1 MERMNLSFEKILK
14 NRPRSG
20 FEWALAL
27 RVVDGL
33 AVAISLFLGMNFDGF
48 GSMSRESIPPHLW
61 ILYGFVSIVL
71 VDRFGGYDWPCW
83 GSYRAIAGRIFLVI
97 LAGGGGFFILLRW
110 GLGLEPAAF
119 LPPLFLQVGTF
130 LVLMALFRT
139 LLPWMILDVFRI
151 PAQEP
156 LVFVGNTQRMQL
168 LLRES
173 SRKMGKTQLVV
184 GYFGEKSVSH
194 QNAGYVHLGSLG
206 ELEARLS
213 TYQMAR
219 LVIDQT
225 CLDQETL
232 NRIAKECVLRGVIV
246 RLIPD
251 SIGFWVGRSHDR
263 IISGLPVLVIANSS
277 YHLGSHRFVKR
288 ATDIAGA
295 LVGLVVSTPIILLL
309 ALMIRVESKGP
320 VWIRQKRAGLEG
332 RSFWIYKLRSM
343 RAGVEED
350 PQSWAANDD
359 PRCTRLGKLIRRFSL
374 DELPQFWCVLKGD
387 MSLVGPRPEMAEL
400 VAQFCESV
408 HSYGLRFRMKPGMT
422 GWAAIHGFR
431 GNTSLQERI
440 DYDMYYIQN
449 WSWQGDIRIL
459 IATLLCL
466 KSDV

>member
-1 MERMNLSFEKILK
+1 MNLSFEKILK

-33 AVAISLFLGMNFDGF
+33 AVATSLFLVMNFDGF
-48 GSMSRESIPPHLW
+48 GSMSRVSIPPHLW

-71 VDRFGGYDWPCW
+71 MDRFGGYDWPCW
-83 GSYRAIAGRIFLVI
+83 GSFRAIAGRIFLVI
-97 LAGGGGFFILLRW
+97 LAGGGGFIILLRW

-119 LPPLFLQVGTF
+119 LPPLFLHVGIF
-130 LVLMALFRT
+130 LVLIALFRT
-139 LLPWMILDVFRI
+139 FLPWMILDVFRI

-173 SRKMGKTQLVV
+173 SRKMGKTQVVV

-194 QNAGYVHLGSLG
+194 QNAGYVRLGSLG

-225 CLDQETL
+225 CLDHETL

-277 YHLGSHRFVKR
+277 YHLGSHRFMKR
-288 ATDIAGA
+288 ATDIVGA
-295 LVGLVVSTPIILLL
+295 LVGLAVSAPVILLL
-309 ALMIRVESKGP
+309 ALLIRLESKGP
-320 VWIRQKRAGLEG
+320 VWIRQKRAGLDG

-343 RAGVEED
+343 KAGVEED

-400 VAQFCESV
+400 VAKFCESV

-449 WSWQGDIRIL
+449 WSWLGDLKIL
-459 IATLLCL
+459 VVTLFRL
-466 KSDV
+466 KSTI

>member
-1 MERMNLSFEKILK
+1 MNLSFEKILK
-14 NRPRSG
+14 NRPQSK

-33 AVAISLFLGMNFDGF
+33 AVAISLFLVMRWNEF
-48 GSMSRESIPPHLW
+48 GSISRESITPHLW
-61 ILYGFVSIVL
+61 ILYGAVSMVL
-71 VDRFGGYDWPCW
+71 IDRFGGYDWPCW
-83 GSYRAIAGRIFLVI
+83 GSFRSIAGRIILVI
-97 LAGGGGFFILLRW
+97 LAGGGGFIILLKW
-110 GLGLEPAAF
+110 GLGVEPAAF
-119 LPPLFLQVGTF
+119 LPPLILQVGIF
-130 LVLMALFRT
+130 LLLVALFRT
-139 LLPWMILDVFRI
+139 LLPWLILSVFKI
-151 PAQEP
+151 PAREP
-156 LVFVGNTQRMQL
+156 LVFVGNTLRMQL

-173 SRKMGKTQLVV
+173 SRKMGRVQEVV
-184 GYFGEKSVSH
+184 GYFGEESVSH
-194 QNAGYVHLGSLG
+194 QKAKYVRLGSLG
-206 ELEARLS
+206 DLEARLS
-213 TYQMAR
+213 NYQMSR

-225 CLDQETL
+225 CLDHETL
-232 NRIAKECVLRGVIV
+232 NRIAKECVLNGVIV

-251 SIGFWVGRSHDR
+251 SVGFWVGRSHDR
-263 IISGLPVLVIANSS
+263 MVSGLPVLVIANSS
-277 YHLGSHRFVKR
+277 YHLGSHRFIKR
-288 ATDIAGA
+288 VTDIVGA
-295 LVGLVVSTPIILLL
+295 LVGLALSTPIILFL
-309 ALMIRVESKGP
+309 ALLIRLESKGP

-400 VAQFCESV
+400 VAKFCESV

-449 WSWQGDIRIL
+449 WSWLGDLKIL
-459 IATLLCL
+459 VVTLFRL
-466 KSDV
+466 KSTI

>member
-27 RVVDGL
+27 RAVDAL
-33 AVAISLFLGMNFDGF
+33 AVTISILCVMRWNGCGSLG
-48 GSMSRESIPPHLW
+48 RETISPNLW
-61 ILYGFVSIVL
+61 ILYGIVSTVL
-71 VDRFGGYDWPCW
+71 LGRFGVYDWPYW
-83 GSYRAIAGRIFLVI
+83 GSFRAMVSRALLVI
-97 LAGGGGFFILLRW
+97 LGAVGGFTILLKW
-110 GLGLEPAAF
+110 VLGQDPIAF
-119 LPPLFLQVGTF
+119 FPCLFLQILIF
-130 LVLMALFRT
+130 LILIALFRNV
-139 LLPWMILDVFRI
+139 LPWIILDVLKI

-173 SRKMGKTQLVV
+173 SRKMGKTQVVV

-194 QNAGYVHLGSLG
+194 QNAGYVHLGCLG

-225 CLDQETL
+225 CLDHETL

-263 IISGLPVLVIANSS
+263 MVSGLPVLAIANSS
-277 YHLGSHRFVKR
+277 YHLGSHRFMKR
-288 ATDIAGA
+288 AMDIAGA

-309 ALMIRVESKGP
+309 ALLIRLESKGP

-332 RSFWIYKLRSM
+332 KSFWIYKLRSM

-350 PQSWAANDD
+350 PQRWASPDD
-359 PRCTRLGKLIRRFSL
+359 PRCTRLGKWIRRFSL
-374 DELPQFWCVLKGD
+374 DELLQFWCVLKGD

-400 VAQFCESV
+400 VAKFCESV

-440 DYDMYYIQN
+440 DYDLYYIQN
-449 WSWQGDIRIL
+449 WSFALDVKIL
-459 IATLLCL
+459 LVTFLCM
-466 KSDV
+466 KSKV

>member
-1 MERMNLSFEKILK
+1 MNLSFEKILK
-14 NRPRSG
+14 NRPQSK

-33 AVAISLFLGMNFDGF
+33 AVAISLFFVMHLDGNGF
-48 GSMSRESIPPHLW
+48 SGRESVPPHLW
-61 ILYGFVSIVL
+61 ILYGFVSMVL
-71 VDRFGGYDWPCW
+71 MDRFGGYDWPCW
-83 GSYRAIAGRIFLVI
+83 GSFRAIAGRTFLVI
-97 LAGGGGFFILLRW
+97 LAGGGGFIILFKW
-110 GLGLEPAAF
+110 GLGLDPAAF
-119 LPPLFLQVGTF
+119 LPCLFLQIAAF
-130 LVLMALFRT
+130 LILVALFRSV
-139 LLPWMILDVFRI
+139 LPWLILDVLNI

-156 LVFVGNTQRMQL
+156 LVFVGNTRRMEL

-173 SRKMGKTQLVV
+173 SKKMGRVQEVV
-184 GYFGEKSVSH
+184 GYFGEESVSH
-194 QNAGYVHLGSLG
+194 QTAKYVRLGSLG
-206 ELEARLS
+206 DLEGRLS
-213 TYQMAR
+213 SYQMSR

-225 CLDQETL
+225 CLDHESL
-232 NRIAKECVLRGVIV
+232 NRIAKECVLNGVIV

-263 IISGLPVLVIANSS
+263 MVSGLPVLVIANSS
-277 YHLGSHRFVKR
+277 YHLGSHRFMKR
-288 ATDIAGA
+288 ATDILGS
-295 LVGLVVSTPIILLL
+295 LVGLAVSAPIILLL
-309 ALMIRVESKGP
+309 ALLIRLESKGP

-332 RSFWIYKLRSM
+332 QSFWIYKLRSM

-350 PQSWAANDD
+350 PHSWAANND
-359 PRCTRLGKLIRRFSL
+359 PRCTRLGKWIRKFSL

-400 VAQFCESV
+400 VAKFCESV

-449 WSWQGDIRIL
+449 WTWLADLKIL
-459 IATLLCL
+459 IVTLLRL
-466 KSDV
+466 KSTI

>member
-1 MERMNLSFEKILK
+1 MNLSFEKILK

-33 AVAISLFLGMNFDGF
+33 AVAISLFLVMNFDGF
-48 GSMSRESIPPHLW
+48 GSMNRESIPPHLW
-61 ILYGFVSIVL
+61 ILYGFVLLVL
-71 VDRFGGYDWPCW
+71 MDRFGGYDWPCW
-83 GSYRAIAGRIFLVI
+83 GSFRAIAGRIFLVI
-97 LAGGGGFFILLRW
+97 LAGGGGFIILLRW

-119 LPPLFLQVGTF
+119 LPPLFLQVGIF
-130 LVLMALFRT
+130 LVLIALFRT
-139 LLPWMILDVFRI
+139 FLPWMILDVFRI

-173 SRKMGKTQLVV
+173 SRKMGKTQVVV
-184 GYFGEKSVSH
+184 GYFGENSVSH
-194 QNAGYVHLGSLG
+194 QNAGYVRLGSLG
-206 ELEARLS
+206 ELEASLS

-225 CLDQETL
+225 CLDHETL

-277 YHLGSHRFVKR
+277 YHLGSHRFMKR
-288 ATDIAGA
+288 AMDIAGA
-295 LVGLVVSTPIILLL
+295 LVGIVVSTPIILLL
-309 ALMIRVESKGP
+309 ALMIRLESKGP

-332 RSFWIYKLRSM
+332 RTFWIYKLRSM
-343 RAGVEED
+343 RAEVEEE

-359 PRCTRLGKLIRRFSL
+359 PRCTRLGKWIRRFSL
-374 DELPQFWCVLKGD
+374 DELLQFWCVLRGD

-400 VAQFCESV
+400 VVTFCESV

-440 DYDMYYIQN
+440 DYDLYYIQN
-449 WSWQGDIRIL
+449 WSFSLDVKIL
-459 IATLLCL
+459 LVTFLCM
-466 KSDV
+466 KSKV

>member
-1 MERMNLSFEKILK
+1 MNLSFEKILK
-14 NRPRSG
+14 NRPQSK

-33 AVAISLFLGMNFDGF
+33 AVAISLFFMMRWNEF
-48 GSMSRESIPPHLW
+48 GSISRESIPPHLL
-61 ILYGFVSIVL
+61 ILYGLALMVL
-71 VDRFGGYDWPCW
+71 MNRFGGYDWPCW
-83 GSYRAIAGRIFLVI
+83 GSFRGIAVRTFLVI
-97 LAGGGGFFILLRW
+97 LLGAGGFTILLRW
-110 GLGLEPAAF
+110 GLGTYPSTF
-119 LPPLFLQVGTF
+119 LPPLFLQVGIF
-130 LVLMALFRT
+130 LLLIALFRT
-139 LLPWMILDVFRI
+139 LLPWMILSVFKI

-173 SRKMGKTQLVV
+173 SKKMGKVQEVV
-184 GYFGEKSVSH
+184 GYFGEECVSH
-194 QNAGYVHLGSLG
+194 QKAKYVRLGSLG
-206 ELEARLS
+206 DLEARLS
-213 TYQMAR
+213 SYQMSR

-225 CLDQETL
+225 CLDHVTL
-232 NRIAKECVLRGVIV
+232 TRIAKECVLNGVIL

-263 IISGLPVLVIANSS
+263 MVAGLPVLVMANSL
-277 YHLGSHRFVKR
+277 YHLGSHRFIKR
-288 ATDIAGA
+288 ATDIVGS
-295 LVGLVVSTPIILLL
+295 LVGIVISAPVILFL
-309 ALMIRVESKGP
+309 ALLIRLESKGP
-320 VWIRQKRAGLEG
+320 VWIRQKRAGLDG

-359 PRCTRLGKLIRRFSL
+359 PRCTRLGKWIRRFSL

-400 VAQFCESV
+400 VAKFCESV
-408 HSYGLRFRMKPGMT
+408 HSYGLRLRMKPGMT

-449 WSWQGDIRIL
+449 WSWLGDLKIL
-459 IATLLCL
+459 VVTLFRL
-466 KSDV
+466 KSSI

>member
-1 MERMNLSFEKILK
+1 
-14 NRPRSG
+14 
-20 FEWALAL
+20 
-27 RVVDGL
+27 
-33 AVAISLFLGMNFDGF
+33 
-48 GSMSRESIPPHLW
+48 
-61 ILYGFVSIVL
+61 
-71 VDRFGGYDWPCW
+71 
-83 GSYRAIAGRIFLVI
+83 
-97 LAGGGGFFILLRW
+97 
-110 GLGLEPAAF
+110 
-119 LPPLFLQVGTF
+119 
-130 LVLMALFRT
+130 
-139 LLPWMILDVFRI
+139 
-151 PAQEP
+151 
-156 LVFVGNTQRMQL
+156 MQL

-277 YHLGSHRFVKR
+277 YHLGSHRFMKR
-288 ATDIAGA
+288 AMDIAGA

-309 ALMIRVESKGP
+309 ALLIRLESKGP

-332 RSFWIYKLRSM
+332 KSFWIYKLRSM

-350 PQSWAANDD
+350 PQRWASPDD
-359 PRCTRLGKLIRRFSL
+359 PRCTRLGKWIRRFSL
-374 DELPQFWCVLKGD
+374 DELLQFWCVLKGD

-400 VAQFCESV
+400 VAKFCESV

-440 DYDMYYIQN
+440 DYDLYYIQN
-449 WSWQGDIRIL
+449 WSFALDVKIL
-459 IATLLCL
+459 LVTFLCM
-466 KSDV
+466 KSKV

>member
-1 MERMNLSFEKILK
+1 MNLSFAKILK
-14 NRPRSG
+14 NRPQSK

-33 AVAISLFLGMNFDGF
+33 AVAISLFLVMHSDGF
-48 GSMSRESIPPHLW
+48 GFMSRESIPPHLW
-61 ILYGFVSIVL
+61 ILYGVVL
-71 VDRFGGYDWPCW
+71 MVLIDRFEGYDWPCW
-83 GSYRAIAGRIFLVI
+83 GSFRAIAGRIFLVI
-97 LAGGGGFFILLRW
+97 LAGAGGFVILLKW
-110 GLGLEPAAF
+110 GLSLDPAAF
-119 LPPLFLQVGTF
+119 LPCLFLQIAVF
-130 LVLMALFRT
+130 LILVALFRSV
-139 LLPWMILDVFRI
+139 LSWLILNVLKI
-151 PAQEP
+151 PAHEP

-173 SRKMGKTQLVV
+173 SKKMGRVQEVV
-184 GYFGEKSVSH
+184 GYFGDESPSH
-194 QNAGYVHLGSLG
+194 QKVGYVRLGSLSD
-206 ELEARLS
+206 LEAGLS
-213 TYQMAR
+213 NYQMSR

-225 CLDQETL
+225 CLDHESL
-232 NRIAKECVLRGVIV
+232 NRIAKECVLNGVIV

-263 IISGLPVLVIANSS
+263 MVSGLPVLVIANSS
-277 YHLGSHRFVKR
+277 YHLGSHRFMKR
-288 ATDIAGA
+288 ATDILGS
-295 LVGLVVSTPIILLL
+295 LVGLAFSAPIILLL
-309 ALMIRVESKGP
+309 ALLIRLESKGP
-320 VWIRQKRAGLEG
+320 VWIRQKRAGLDG
-332 RSFWIYKLRSM
+332 KSFWIYKLRSM

-350 PQSWAANDD
+350 PHSWAANDD

-400 VAQFCESV
+400 VAKFCESV

-449 WSWQGDIRIL
+449 WSWLGDLKIL
-459 IATLLCL
+459 VVTLFRL
-466 KSDV
+466 KSTI

>member
-1 MERMNLSFEKILK
+1 MNLSFEKILK
-14 NRPRSG
+14 NRPQSK

-33 AVAISLFLGMNFDGF
+33 AVAISLFLVMRWNEF
-48 GSMSRESIPPHLW
+48 GSTSRESIPPHLW
-61 ILYGFVSIVL
+61 ILYGVVL
-71 VDRFGGYDWPCW
+71 MVLMNRFGGYDWPCW
-83 GSYRAIAGRIFLVI
+83 GSFRGIAGRIILVI
-97 LAGGGGFFILLRW
+97 LAGGGGFIILLKW
-110 GLGLEPAAF
+110 GLGVEPAAF
-119 LPPLFLQVGTF
+119 LPPLILQVGIF
-130 LVLMALFRT
+130 LLLVALFRT
-139 LLPWMILDVFRI
+139 LLPWLILSVFKI
-151 PAQEP
+151 PAREP
-156 LVFVGNTQRMQL
+156 LVFVGNTLRMQL

-173 SRKMGKTQLVV
+173 SRKMGRVQEVV
-184 GYFGEKSVSH
+184 GYFGEECVSH
-194 QNAGYVHLGSLG
+194 QKAKYVRLGSLG
-206 ELEARLS
+206 DLEARLS
-213 TYQMAR
+213 NYQMSR
-219 LVIDQT
+219 LVVDQT
-225 CLDQETL
+225 CLDHDTL
-232 NRIAKECVLRGVIV
+232 NRIAKECVLIGVIV

-263 IISGLPVLVIANSS
+263 MVSGLPVLVMANSS
-277 YHLGSHRFVKR
+277 YHLGSHRFMKR
-288 ATDIAGA
+288 ATDIVGA
-295 LVGLVVSTPIILLL
+295 LVGLAVSAPVILLL
-309 ALMIRVESKGP
+309 ALLIRLESKGP
-320 VWIRQKRAGLEG
+320 VWIRQKRAGLDG

-343 RAGVEED
+343 KAGVEED

-400 VAQFCESV
+400 VAKFCESV

-449 WSWQGDIRIL
+449 WSWTADIRIL

>member
-1 MERMNLSFEKILK
+1 MNLSFEKILK
-14 NRPRSG
+14 NRPQNK

-33 AVAISLFLGMNFDGF
+33 AVALSIFFVIRWDGF
-48 GSMSRESIPPHLW
+48 ESFSRQTIPPHIW
-61 ILYGFVSIVL
+61 ILYGVVSMVL
-71 VDRFGGYDWPCW
+71 MDRFGGYDWPCW
-83 GSYRAIAGRIFLVI
+83 GSFRAIAGRCFLVI
-97 LAGGGGFFILLRW
+97 LAGAGGFVILIKW
-110 GLGLEPAAF
+110 GLGLEPATF
-119 LPPLFLQVGTF
+119 LPPLFVQVGIF
-130 LVLMALFRT
+130 LVLIALFRT
-139 LLPWMILDVFRI
+139 FLPWLILDVFKI
-151 PAQEP
+151 PAHEA

-173 SRKMGKTQLVV
+173 SKKMGKVQEVV
-184 GYFGEKSVSH
+184 GYFGDESPSH
-194 QNAGYVHLGSLG
+194 QKAGYVRLGSLVD
-206 ELEARLS
+206 LEACLS
-213 TYQMAR
+213 NYKMAR

-225 CLDQETL
+225 CLDHETL
-232 NRIAKECVLRGVIV
+232 NRIAKECVLNGVIV

-263 IISGLPVLVIANSS
+263 MVSGLPVLVIANSS
-277 YHLGSHRFVKR
+277 YHLGSHRFIKR
-288 ATDIAGA
+288 ATDIVGA
-295 LVGLVVSTPIILLL
+295 LVGLIISAPIILLL
-309 ALMIRVESKGP
+309 VLLIRLESKGP

-350 PQSWAANDD
+350 PQCWAAHDD
-359 PRCTRLGKLIRRFSL
+359 PRCTRLGKWIRKFSL

-400 VAQFCESV
+400 VAKFCESV

-449 WSWQGDIRIL
+449 WSWLGDLKIL
-459 IATLLCL
+459 VVTLFRL
-466 KSDV
+466 KSSI

>member
-1 MERMNLSFEKILK
+1 MNLSFEKILK
-14 NRPRSG
+14 NRPQSK

-33 AVAISLFLGMNFDGF
+33 AVAISLFLVMHSDGF
-48 GSMSRESIPPHLW
+48 GFMSRESIPPHLW
-61 ILYGFVSIVL
+61 ILYGVVL
-71 VDRFGGYDWPCW
+71 MVLIDRFEGYDWPCW
-83 GSYRAIAGRIFLVI
+83 GSFRAIAGRIFLVI
-97 LAGGGGFFILLRW
+97 LAGAGGFVILLKW
-110 GLGLEPAAF
+110 GLSLDPAAF
-119 LPPLFLQVGTF
+119 LPCLFLQIAVF
-130 LVLMALFRT
+130 LILVALFRSV
-139 LLPWMILDVFRI
+139 LSWLILNVLKI
-151 PAQEP
+151 PAHEP

-173 SRKMGKTQLVV
+173 SKKMGRVQEVV
-184 GYFGEKSVSH
+184 GYFGDESPSH
-194 QNAGYVHLGSLG
+194 QKVGYVRLGSLSD
-206 ELEARLS
+206 LEAGLS
-213 TYQMAR
+213 NYQMSR

-225 CLDQETL
+225 CLDHESL
-232 NRIAKECVLRGVIV
+232 NRIAKECVLNGVIV

-263 IISGLPVLVIANSS
+263 MVSGLPVLVIANSS
-277 YHLGSHRFVKR
+277 YHLGSHRFMKR
-288 ATDIAGA
+288 ATDIVGA
-295 LVGLVVSTPIILLL
+295 LVGLAVSAPIILLL
-309 ALMIRVESKGP
+309 ALLIRLESKGP
-320 VWIRQKRAGLEG
+320 VWIRQKRAGLDG
-332 RSFWIYKLRSM
+332 KSFWIYKLRSM

-359 PRCTRLGKLIRRFSL
+359 PRCTRLGKWIRKFSL

-400 VAQFCESV
+400 VAKFCESV

-449 WSWQGDIRIL
+449 WSWLGDLKIL
-459 IATLLCL
+459 VVTLFRL
-466 KSDV
+466 KSTI

>member
-1 MERMNLSFEKILK
+1 MNLSFEKILK
-14 NRPRSG
+14 NRPQSK

-33 AVAISLFLGMNFDGF
+33 AVAISLFFMMRWNEF
-48 GSMSRESIPPHLW
+48 GSISRESIPPHLL
-61 ILYGFVSIVL
+61 ILYGLALMVL
-71 VDRFGGYDWPCW
+71 MNRFGGYDWPCW
-83 GSYRAIAGRIFLVI
+83 GSFRGIAVRTFLVI
-97 LAGGGGFFILLRW
+97 LLGAGGFTILLRW
-110 GLGLEPAAF
+110 GLGTYPSTF
-119 LPPLFLQVGTF
+119 LPPLFLQVGIF
-130 LVLMALFRT
+130 LLLIALFRT
-139 LLPWMILDVFRI
+139 LLPWMILSVFKI

-173 SRKMGKTQLVV
+173 SKKMGKVQEVV
-184 GYFGEKSVSH
+184 GYFGEECVSH
-194 QNAGYVHLGSLG
+194 QKAKYVRLGSLG
-206 ELEARLS
+206 DLEARLS
-213 TYQMAR
+213 SYQMSR

-225 CLDQETL
+225 CLDHVTL
-232 NRIAKECVLRGVIV
+232 TRIAKECVLNGVIL

-263 IISGLPVLVIANSS
+263 MVAGLPVLVMANSL
-277 YHLGSHRFVKR
+277 YHLGSHRFIKR
-288 ATDIAGA
+288 ATDIVGS
-295 LVGLVVSTPIILLL
+295 LVGIVISAPVILFL
-309 ALMIRVESKGP
+309 ALLIRLESKGP
-320 VWIRQKRAGLEG
+320 VWIRQKRAGLDG

-400 VAQFCESV
+400 VAKFCESV
-408 HSYGLRFRMKPGMT
+408 HSYGLRLRMKPGMT

-449 WSWQGDIRIL
+449 WSWLGDLKIL
-459 IATLLCL
+459 VVTLFRL
-466 KSDV
+466 KSSI